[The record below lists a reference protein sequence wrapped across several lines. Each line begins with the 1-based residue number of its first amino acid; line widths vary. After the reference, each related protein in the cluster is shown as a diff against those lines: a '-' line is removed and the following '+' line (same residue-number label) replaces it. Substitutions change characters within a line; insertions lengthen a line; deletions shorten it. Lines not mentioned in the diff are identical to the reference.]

1 MVGSKFKHSERFSIS
16 LNQFLPFVSQN
27 LAVDFLAQYPHKY
40 YNGTPVST
48 TSPPIEP
55 QHRSKLVF

>member
-40 YNGTPVST
+40 YNRAVRNLQ
-48 TSPPIEP
+48 IEM
-55 QHRSKLVF
+55 SLNC